1 MPDDETIKM
10 NEGDTDI
17 MITTPQELEQTA
29 LSIAN
34 WIVYNNRPFVLPAE
48 NNTKVYLAVL
58 TEDQMRK
65 LNEPSNDPFIDN
77 QASEEEA

>member
-1 MPDDETIKM
+1 
-10 NEGDTDI
+10 

-29 LSIAN
+29 MSIAN

-58 TEDQMRK
+58 TEEQMMR
-65 LNEPSNDPFIDN
+65 LNTPVEQSIENAP
-77 QASEEEA
+77 SEEEA